1 MARTLKGGRY
11 LDAHN
16 AGLAG
21 VVMDVLPY
29 CDFQQALDIYET
41 ILGAADVRA
50 KDLAFIGCNDRF
62 FMLTVM
68 LHRKDA
74 HHPWLYDR
82 CREVEDNP
90 DGHLDLWSR
99 EHYKSTII
107 TFAGAIQEIMVNPE
121 ITIGL
126 FSHTKDAAQVF
137 LGQIMQEFELNELLI
152 ECYSDVIWKNPRSEA
167 KVWAVNKGLVLI
179 RKSNPKEATIE
190 AHGLLSG
197 MPTGRHFQ
205 LMIYDD
211 LITELHVSN
220 ADIVRKV
227 TEAWELSDNLGAG
240 DVRKWHIGTRYH
252 FGDTYGLILE
262 REALIPRIYPATH
275 DGTMYGRLVF
285 MGRKRWEEKVK
296 TQRATLAAQML
307 QNPTAG
313 RETTFQPS
321 WFQRYDVRPAI
332 VNVYIMVDPSGGE
345 SKGSDRTAFAVVAV
359 DTAGNKYLVDGLRH
373 RMPLSDRWRHLVR
386 LRKKWLST
394 PGVRNVFVGYEKYG
408 MQADIEYFNEKMR
421 QSDDHF
427 EIKELN
433 WPRSGGHSKRD
444 RVGRLEPDV
453 RNGRFRLPNIIF
465 VPSLGDC
472 YWHIDVEKSKKVTIP
487 VKGPTKMQRTMTAA
501 GQGHRNARAIRALDQ
516 EEKSYDVTSALI
528 EEMLFFPF
536 APHDDLVDAVSRI
549 YDMDVVTPDMS
560 DDQLQEINAV
570 DWEDA

>member
-1 MARTLKGGRY
+1 MTRAVKGARY
-11 LDAHN
+11 LDDKN
-16 AGLAG
+16 EQLRGI
-21 VVMDVLPY
+21 VTEILPY
-29 CDFQQALDIYET
+29 CDFQEALDIYEM

-74 HHPWLYDR
+74 MHPWLYDR
-82 CREVEDNP
+82 CREVEEDP
-90 DGHLDLWSR
+90 DGYLDLWAR

-107 TFAGAIQEIMVNPE
+107 TFAGAIQEMMINPE

-137 LGQIMQEFELNELLI
+137 LGQIMQEFEQNEQLI
-152 ECYSDVIWKNPRSEA
+152 ECYSDVIWSNPRSEA
-167 KVWAVNKGLVLI
+167 KVWAVNKGLVLN

-197 MPTGRHFQ
+197 MPTGRHFD

-211 LITELHVSN
+211 LITELHVTS
-220 ADIVRKV
+220 ADIVKKV

-240 DVRKWHIGTRYH
+240 EVRKWHIGTRYH

-262 REALIPRIYPATH
+262 REALIPRIYPATS

-285 MGRKRWEEKVK
+285 MSRKRWEEKVK
-296 TQRATLAAQML
+296 TQRSTLAAQML

-321 WFQRYDVRPAI
+321 WFQRYEIRPQV

-345 SKGSDRTAFAVVAV
+345 SKGADRTAFAVVAV
-359 DTAGNKYLVDGLRH
+359 DTAGNKYLIDGLRH

-386 LRKKWLST
+386 LRKKWLSM

-408 MQADIEYFNEKMR
+408 MQSDIEYFSEKMR
-421 QSDDHF
+421 QADDHF

-433 WPRSGGHSKRD
+433 WPRAGGHSKRD

-453 RNGRFRLPNIIF
+453 RSGRFRLPNVIY
-465 VPSLGDC
+465 VPGQGDC
-472 YWHIDVEKSKKVTIP
+472 YWHIDVEKSKKATTP
-487 VKGPTKMQRTMTAA
+487 VRGPTKMGQRMIAA
-501 GQGHRNARAIRALDQ
+501 GQGHRVAKAIRALDQ